1 MTWKASPRQALSL
14 TVYGETRSPNIERQR
29 GGRGDTGEGG
39 VGEKEGKGQGREV
52 GGDQNTGTQVMG
64 SKIFPKPLGLEV

>member
-1 MTWKASPRQALSL
+1 M
-14 TVYGETRSPNIERQR
+14 
-29 GGRGDTGEGG
+29 
-39 VGEKEGKGQGREV
+39 GEKEGKGQGREV